1 MAQKMTSYFNDFLK
15 EIRLTENQVSELK
28 QAHKT
33 LRNRLLSDDDV
44 SKYIETTFLQGSYKR
59 STAVRPKMEIVR
71 MLI

>member
-1 MAQKMTSYFNDFLK
+1 MHILSNYIVTVPGGIIMAQKMTSYFNDFLK

-44 SKYIETTFLQGSYKR
+44 SKYI
-59 STAVRPKMEIVR
+59 
-71 MLI
+71 

>member
-44 SKYIETTFLQGSYKR
+44 SKYIETT
-59 STAVRPKMEIVR
+59 
-71 MLI
+71 